1 MPDMQRKFGGN
12 DERSVNNF
20 HAGAF
25 PVLRAAVPLW
35 YNGLKEKR
43 TMRPSPAGDG
53 LYREEVFTH
62 LRRKLPMKLHFY
74 GADRCVTGS
83 CHCLEINGKKILID
97 CGLQQGRDEMD
108 NRYLAFAPG
117 NIDILLVTHAHI
129 DHTGR
134 IPLLVKN
141 GFHGRILT
149 TRLTADLMKIML
161 LDSAHIQESDAEY
174 ENRKGERAGR
184 DPVEPLY
191 TEQDA
196 LDVFKYVTTC
206 EYGEKIDL
214 CEGVSAVFTD
224 AGHLLGSASIT
235 LELEEVGVHKTV
247 VFSGDIGNVDQ
258 PIIRDPQLLK
268 KADYVV
274 MESTYGDRNHT
285 EVWSYTDE
293 LAEIIDETLG
303 KGGNVVIPSFA
314 VGRTQELL
322 YFIREI
328 KDQKLVKS
336 TPNFPVYIDSP
347 LAKSATTVFCGD
359 LHGYLDEQA
368 LELVKDGTH
377 MFTFPNLNLVESSE
391 ESKML
396 NMDTTPKVIISAS
409 GMCDAG
415 RIRHHL
421 KHNLWRANSAVVFVG
436 FQSPGTLGR
445 RLLDGVE
452 KVKLFGE
459 EIAVKA
465 KIVNFQGLSSHADHD
480 HLIEWIK
487 AFDPKPAHVFVV
499 HGDADVAPVFADEL
513 CSLGFSAHAAKFT
526 ESYDLA
532 AGAMLSEGY
541 ISERKRTMQA
551 SRADNLY
558 GKLLAAGEAL
568 LELIRRFKGRSNK
581 EIAAFTGQIT
591 ALIDRFQ

>member
-1 MPDMQRKFGGN
+1 
-12 DERSVNNF
+12 
-20 HAGAF
+20 
-25 PVLRAAVPLW
+25 
-35 YNGLKEKR
+35 
-43 TMRPSPAGDG
+43 
-53 LYREEVFTH
+53 
-62 LRRKLPMKLHFY
+62 MKLHFY

-83 CHCLEINGKKILID
+83 CHCLEINGKKILVD
-97 CGLQQGRDEMD
+97 CGLQQGRDELD

-184 DPVEPLY
+184 EHVDPLY

-206 EYGEKIDL
+206 EYKEKVDL

-235 LELEEVGVHKTV
+235 LELEENGVHKTI

-347 LAKSATTVFCGD
+347 LAKAATTVFCGD

-396 NMDTTPKVIISAS
+396 NMDSTPKVIISAS

-421 KHNLWRANSAVVFVG
+421 KYNLWRADSAVVFVG

-445 RLLDGVE
+445 TLLDGVTS
-452 KVKLFGE
+452 VKLFGE
-459 EIAVKA
+459 DVAVRA
-465 KIVNFQGLSSHADHD
+465 KVVNFQGLSSHADHD
-480 HLIEWIK
+480 HLLDWIGHFK
-487 AFDPKPAHVFVV
+487 EPLPQHVFVV
-499 HGDADVAPVFADEL
+499 HGDREVAPVFAQTV
-513 CSLGFSAHAAKFT
+513 SQLGFTAHAPQYT
-526 ESYDLA
+526 EEYDLLTCTQLA
-532 AGAMLSEGY
+532 AGYLPQ
-541 ISERKRTMQA
+541 RKTRTFDGAPRVTAAYQ
-551 SRADNLY
+551 
-558 GKLLAAGEAL
+558 KLVQLGDSL
-568 LELIRRFKGRSNK
+568 VGLIRRSKGRDNK
-581 EIAAFTGQIT
+581 TLAAFAE
-591 ALIDRFQ
+591 ALRKILDKFEF

>member
-1 MPDMQRKFGGN
+1 
-12 DERSVNNF
+12 
-20 HAGAF
+20 
-25 PVLRAAVPLW
+25 
-35 YNGLKEKR
+35 
-43 TMRPSPAGDG
+43 
-53 LYREEVFTH
+53 
-62 LRRKLPMKLHFY
+62 MKLHFY

-83 CHCLEINGKKILID
+83 CHCLEINGKKILVD
-97 CGLQQGRDEMD
+97 CGLQQGRDELD

-117 NIDILLVTHAHI
+117 NIDILLVTHAHS

-184 DPVEPLY
+184 EHVDPLY

-206 EYGEKIDL
+206 EYKEKVDL

-235 LELEEVGVHKTV
+235 LELEENGVHKTI

-293 LAEIIDETLG
+293 LAQIIDETLG

-347 LAKSATTVFCGD
+347 LAKAATTVFCGD

-396 NMDTTPKVIISAS
+396 NMDSTPKVIISAS

-480 HLIEWIK
+480 HLVEWIK

-499 HGDADVAPVFADEL
+499 HGDEDVAPVFAEEL
-513 CSLGFSAHAAKFT
+513 NSLGFHAHAAKFT
-526 ESYDLA
+526 ECYDLA
-532 AGAMLSEGY
+532 VNEMVSEGY
-541 ISERKRTMQA
+541 ISERKRTAQK

-558 GKLLAAGEAL
+558 AKLVAAAESL
-568 LELIRRFKGRSNK
+568 LEFAKRCKGRPNK
-581 EIAAFTGQIT
+581 DISALTGQIIS
-591 ALIDRFQ
+591 LIERFRE

>member
-1 MPDMQRKFGGN
+1 
-12 DERSVNNF
+12 
-20 HAGAF
+20 
-25 PVLRAAVPLW
+25 
-35 YNGLKEKR
+35 
-43 TMRPSPAGDG
+43 
-53 LYREEVFTH
+53 
-62 LRRKLPMKLHFY
+62 MKLSFF
-74 GADRCVTGS
+74 GADQCVTGS
-83 CHCLEINGKKILID
+83 CHCLDIGGKRILVD
-97 CGLQQGRDEMD
+97 CGLQQGRDEVS
-108 NRYLAFAPG
+108 NAEFPFAA
-117 NIDILLVTHAHI
+117 NTIDYLLVTHAHI
-129 DHTGR
+129 DHSGR
-134 IPLLVKN
+134 IPMLIKN
-141 GFHGRILT
+141 GFAGPIIT
-149 TRLTADLMKIML
+149 TRVTANLLDIML
-161 LDSAHIQESDAEY
+161 QDSAHIQEQDAEY
-174 ENRKGERAGR
+174 HNRKNKRAGR
-184 DPVEPLY
+184 PEVEPIY
-191 TEQDA
+191 TVEDA
-196 LDVFKYVTTC
+196 MRVREFIQPC
-206 EYGEKIDL
+206 EYGQQVPITDDVTAEFI
-214 CEGVSAVFTD
+214 D
-224 AGHLLGSASIT
+224 AGHLLGSASIRLT
-235 LELEEVGVHKTV
+235 CREGGETRTV

-258 PIIRDPQLLK
+258 PIIRDPQFFTS
-268 KADYVV
+268 ADYVLT
-274 MESTYGDRNHT
+274 ESTYGDRNHT

-293 LAEIIDETLG
+293 LAQIIDETLG

-347 LAKSATTVFCGD
+347 LAKAATTVFCGD

-396 NMDTTPKVIISAS
+396 NMDSTPKVIISAS

-480 HLIEWIK
+480 HLVEWIK

-499 HGDADVAPVFADEL
+499 HGDEDVAPVFAEEL
-513 CSLGFSAHAAKFT
+513 NSLGFHAHAAKFT
-526 ESYDLA
+526 ECYDLA
-532 AGAMLSEGY
+532 ANEMVSEGY
-541 ISERKRTMQA
+541 ISERKRTAQK

-558 GKLLAAGEAL
+558 AKLVAAAESL
-568 LELIRRFKGRSNK
+568 LEFAKRCKGRPNK
-581 EIAAFTGQIT
+581 DISALTGQIIS
-591 ALIDRFQ
+591 LIERFRE

>member
-1 MPDMQRKFGGN
+1 
-12 DERSVNNF
+12 
-20 HAGAF
+20 
-25 PVLRAAVPLW
+25 
-35 YNGLKEKR
+35 
-43 TMRPSPAGDG
+43 
-53 LYREEVFTH
+53 
-62 LRRKLPMKLHFY
+62 MKLHFY

-83 CHCLEINGKKILID
+83 CHCLEINGKKILVD
-97 CGLQQGRDEMD
+97 CGLQQGRDERD
-108 NRYLAFAPG
+108 NRMLDFAPG
-117 NIDILLVTHAHI
+117 SIDYVIVTHAHI

-184 DPVEPLY
+184 EHVDPLY

-206 EYGEKIDL
+206 EYEEKVDL
-214 CEGVSAVFTD
+214 CEGVSALFTD

-235 LELEEVGVHKTV
+235 IELEENGVHKTI

-347 LAKSATTVFCGD
+347 LAKAATTVFCGD

-368 LELVKDGTH
+368 LDLVKDGTH

-480 HLIEWIK
+480 HLVEWIK

-499 HGDADVAPVFADEL
+499 HGDEDVAPVFAEEL
-513 CSLGFSAHAAKFT
+513 NSLGFHAHAAKFT
-526 ESYDLA
+526 ECYDLA
-532 AGAMLSEGY
+532 ANEMVSEGY
-541 ISERKRTMQA
+541 ISERKRTAQK

-558 GKLLAAGEAL
+558 AKLVAAAESL
-568 LELIRRFKGRSNK
+568 LEFAKRCKGRPNK
-581 EIAAFTGQIT
+581 DISALTGQIIS
-591 ALIDRFQ
+591 LIERFRE